1 MPHPPAGRRGPG
13 TRALL
18 TSALSVTA
26 LLATAACSLQD
37 EPRPRWFSAS
47 ATPTGASP
55 AGERPAGSG
64 AGLTEAQAQA
74 ALITAVDLGEP
85 WGPTRGARTWRDGL
99 LKATTEDRD
108 CQRLLDALYTEELFG
123 TPAGPK
129 ATASFDDADTD
140 AQLRYQV
147 AAHPPADVDRTLAWL
162 KSLPE
167 RCGEFTAATTRGG
180 IQGVQVSDM
189 PLPPVGD
196 ARQALRVTLAGE
208 TEEGELTY
216 LTMDLAAVRVGQ
228 ETITLT
234 NAGLDEVYEEVTQQT
249 AELGAQR
256 LAEIRKRGRAQI

>member
-13 TRALL
+13 ARALL
-18 TSALSVTA
+18 ASTLSVTT
-26 LLATAACSLQD
+26 LLATAACSVRD

-47 ATPTGASP
+47 PSATGASP
-55 AGERPAGSG
+55 VGERSAGSG

-74 ALITAVDLGEP
+74 SLITGADLGEP
-85 WGPTRGARTWRDGL
+85 WGPTRGASTWRDGL
-99 LKATTEDRD
+99 LKATTRDRD
-108 CQRLLDALYTEELFG
+108 CQRLLDALYTEEFFG
-123 TPAGPK
+123 VPAGPR
-129 ATASFDDADTD
+129 ATAAFDAADTD

-162 KSLPE
+162 KSLPGK
-167 RCGEFTAATTRGG
+167 CGEFTATTTRGG
-180 IQGVQVSDM
+180 VQAVQVSDM

-216 LTMDLAAVRVGQ
+216 LTMDLAAVRVG
-228 ETITLT
+228 EEAITLT
-234 NAGLDEVYEEVTQQT
+234 HAGLDEVHEEVTQQT

-256 LAEIRKRGRAQI
+256 LTEITKQGRAQI